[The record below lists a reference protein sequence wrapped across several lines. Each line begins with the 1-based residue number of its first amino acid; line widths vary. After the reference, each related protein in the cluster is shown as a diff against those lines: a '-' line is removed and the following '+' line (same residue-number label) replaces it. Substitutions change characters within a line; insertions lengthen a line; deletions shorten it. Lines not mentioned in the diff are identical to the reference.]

1 MQVGVFLPI
10 GNNGWL
16 VSTTS
21 PQYKPSFDLNR
32 AVVEM
37 AERFGFDFALS
48 MIKLHGFGGPSEWP
62 DSQPRAA
69 VPRLLTG
76 GVLAR
81 RRE

>member
-37 AERFGFDFALS
+37 AERFGFDLLRWFLR
-48 MIKLHGFGGPSEWP
+48 GVP
-62 DSQPRAA
+62 D
-69 VPRLLTG
+69 
-76 GVLAR
+76 GVCHDC
-81 RRE
+81 